1 MLINTLLMNKP
12 IIHSK
17 TLDEDILNLGAASI
31 VNPDWVEYSVFRVSK
46 AHVARPDLISQIV
59 YGDDHFGD
67 FICKVNNIPNPFEIN
82 EGDILIIPEVDSIP
96 RFLVTDDWDDDIS
109 GDERVTKPVPKK
121 KNEKRKANE
130 AIVGDTRFKVDK
142 DNRVII
148 Y

>member
-12 IIHSK
+12 TIHSK
-17 TLDEDILNLGAASI
+17 TLDEDIINLGAI
-31 VNPDWVEYSVFRVSK
+31 TMVIPDWVEYSVYKVSR
-46 AHVARPDLISQIV
+46 AHIARPDLISQAV
-59 YGDDHFGD
+59 YGNDRYGD
-67 FICKVNNIPNPFEIN
+67 LLCKVNNIPNPFEIN
-82 EGDILIIPEVDSIP
+82 EGDVLVVPELSSLYRFLTKDTFNDSIDSK
-96 RFLVTDDWDDDIS
+96 DDN
-109 GDERVTKPVPKK
+109 KPQPKK